1 MENKIYYNYHK
12 NKYPLLEKQD
22 IIKLVFQ
29 STLGPNHFGASLSKD
44 QVNKYLINEFNIP
57 SYNVNENLYEWISDK
72 YIRMN
77 LFKYKEYKL
86 DLNNLLDMFIDSA
99 NNSAYNKDLLK
110 NNLLSFLNEEDLSD
124 YNYQAVSHS
133 EAYRN
138 NYFPHYRVI
147 ESKYLNLDYKYIQ
160 LDNFINNQKDKSIIA
175 IEGRCGSGKTSLSN
189 MFKDKYT
196 IIRMDDFFIEKA
208 KQTKETA
215 YSPYGNVNYVNV
227 CNILK
232 DIKYAFNND
241 IKELTFKAFDCSSQT
256 YYDKTIRITN
266 KIILEGTYSS
276 SPYFKKYI
284 DKLCFLNIN
293 KETQYERISKRTL
306 ASKFFSEWIPIEENY
321 FKLYDIT
328 SICDLI
334 I

>member
-1 MENKIYYNYHK
+1 MLCSN
-12 NKYPLLEKQD
+12 
-22 IIKLVFQ
+22 
-29 STLGPNHFGASLSKD
+29 
-44 QVNKYLINEFNIP
+44 
-57 SYNVNENLYEWISDK
+57 
-72 YIRMN
+72 
-77 LFKYKEYKL
+77 
-86 DLNNLLDMFIDSA
+86 FIVVAQSA
-99 NNSAYNKDLLK
+99 NNSSYNKDLLK

-133 EAYRN
+133 ENYRN
-138 NYFPHYRVI
+138 KYFPHYRVI

-160 LDNFINNQKDKSIIA
+160 LFNFINNQKDKSIIA

-189 MFKDKYT
+189 MFTDKYT
-196 IIRMDDFFIEKA
+196 VIRMDDFFIEKA

-215 YSPYGNVNYVNV
+215 YSPYGNVNYINV
-227 CNILK
+227 YNLLK
-232 DIKYAFNND
+232 DINYAFNND

-256 YYDKTIRITN
+256 YYDKTIEITN

-293 KETQYERISKRTL
+293 KQTQHERISQRAL
-306 ASKFFSEWIPIEENY
+306 ALKFFNEWIPIEENY
-321 FKLYDIT
+321 FKQYDVL